1 MVAFSYTRASSDREI
16 SKAVDQAIEQT
27 FGNTQDQV
35 SQQNRTT
42 NELIRQLNQ
51 SRSNLGQETYDTYR
65 NRLEIYKQNLNT
77 EYDQVVQ
84 AQQNINIR
92 AANQTA
98 DRDIPTN
105 QETQA
110 TVNTVTAEESKR
122 IDNPPPE
129 TYNYDFAGSDDP
141 ELYGYTES
149 SFPEKNEDDAKPIVI
164 EAGGVGNEPR
174 TNKLHA
180 YSTYTYGISLHY
192 MTLKE
197 YNAFVTGRVRYS
209 PRNQRVLIASA
220 GRRNA
225 DLVRNPNFEL
235 DMYISDFKMVTVIG
249 LNPISKGTNAVT
261 VEFTIQEP
269 ISASLIERLA
279 AVAQENNIQNWIEMP
294 LVLQIDFFAINP
306 DGTYSGTPI
315 QEVTKYLCVKIT
327 NLTFEITAKGAEY
340 KCTAIPMSHQAYSK
354 STISVPA
361 NFEIT
366 SKTIGE
372 FFSANENSSRVN
384 IEAFEAT
391 REVREANTTGTVQ
404 NNTYK
409 VLSLADALNQ
419 YQRELTKP
427 IKGKRYQ
434 EFADEYRFEVD
445 AELASATLTIPNKHN
460 LANAPMQNDVNN
472 KDVIDKERVTIPI
485 NAGSNL
491 LEVINQQMRNSSLY
505 RNQIKNDKNDADP
518 KSNNPLKLHH
528 TTSKVEYTDEWD
540 SIRKMYRRKITYF
553 IKKFEFN
560 NHVYPEAELSLPK
573 KIQKQY
579 NYIYTGQNLDIR
591 DFKIQFNT
599 LWFQALTSF
608 ENRFE
613 KDNLNITD
621 DPLEYSEGIDLSGQR
636 PRAVVKSKETSREL
650 FPRRIFRTTV
660 NNATQQQSDGS
671 KKSIQAVD
679 LWSSV
684 FNYKGGDMISLTLE
698 IAGDPDFIKQDDV
711 WYPSGSDMG
720 YTDTGIKTDRQQV
733 YINVNF
739 QLRDDID
746 LSTGLYKKS
755 EYNSA
760 FSGVYSVVTVENYLK
775 DGVFY
780 QRLICYRLFGQEEK
794 RFDLNRNRPSQ
805 SPEGSRTSSDK
816 NGLAISIDDYEEELA
831 TAGLRAFE
839 ERESASQFTYY
850 GGSLEDS
857 PPTTVAATEFR
868 EWETVDV
875 VNSDDY
881 PGGGA

>member
-1 MVAFSYTRASSDREI
+1 
-16 SKAVDQAIEQT
+16 
-27 FGNTQDQV
+27 
-35 SQQNRTT
+35 
-42 NELIRQLNQ
+42 
-51 SRSNLGQETYDTYR
+51 
-65 NRLEIYKQNLNT
+65 
-77 EYDQVVQ
+77 
-84 AQQNINIR
+84 
-92 AANQTA
+92 
-98 DRDIPTN
+98 
-105 QETQA
+105 
-110 TVNTVTAEESKR
+110 
-122 IDNPPPE
+122 
-129 TYNYDFAGSDDP
+129 
-141 ELYGYTES
+141 
-149 SFPEKNEDDAKPIVI
+149 
-164 EAGGVGNEPR
+164 
-174 TNKLHA
+174 
-180 YSTYTYGISLHY
+180 
-192 MTLKE
+192 
-197 YNAFVTGRVRYS
+197 
-209 PRNQRVLIASA
+209 
-220 GRRNA
+220 
-225 DLVRNPNFEL
+225 
-235 DMYISDFKMVTVIG
+235 
-249 LNPISKGTNAVT
+249 
-261 VEFTIQEP
+261 
-269 ISASLIERLA
+269 
-279 AVAQENNIQNWIEMP
+279 
-294 LVLQIDFFAINP
+294 
-306 DGTYSGTPI
+306 
-315 QEVTKYLCVKIT
+315 
-327 NLTFEITAKGAEY
+327 
-340 KCTAIPMSHQAYSK
+340 
-354 STISVPA
+354 
-361 NFEIT
+361 
-366 SKTIGE
+366 
-372 FFSANENSSRVN
+372 
-384 IEAFEAT
+384 
-391 REVREANTTGTVQ
+391 
-404 NNTYK
+404 
-409 VLSLADALNQ
+409 
-419 YQRELTKP
+419 
-427 IKGKRYQ
+427 
-434 EFADEYRFEVD
+434 
-445 AELASATLTIPNKHN
+445 
-460 LANAPMQNDVNN
+460 
-472 KDVIDKERVTIPI
+472 
-485 NAGSNL
+485 
-491 LEVINQQMRNSSLY
+491 
-505 RNQIKNDKNDADP
+505 
-518 KSNNPLKLHH
+518 
-528 TTSKVEYTDEWD
+528 
-540 SIRKMYRRKITYF
+540 MYRRKITYF